1 MDIARIGGVA
11 VGECR
16 MQTKALDYRDGTL
29 RLSGLL
35 VHDDSVSGMRPGI
48 VLFPDARGIGD
59 HAVERARRLAALGFE
74 ALVADLYGNG
84 ASARDIAH
92 AWELMDGLRSD
103 ETRWRGRAQAA
114 LDAVSSQENVD
125 SARLAAVGF
134 CFGGS
139 TALEL
144 ARSGAPLVG
153 VVSFHGGLHCKQPED
168 ARNIKAK
175 VLVCHGAMDPLV
187 PRAQLTAFEEQMSK
201 TNVDWQVHEYGGAMH
216 AFTNP
221 GAEGE
226 GMAYNALA
234 DQRSW
239 NAMLALFQE
248 VF

>member
-1 MDIARIGGVA
+1 M
-11 VGECR
+11 
-16 MQTKALDYRDGTL
+16 
-29 RLSGLL
+29 
-35 VHDDSVSGMRPGI
+35 
-48 VLFPDARGIGD
+48 
-59 HAVERARRLAALGFE
+59 
-74 ALVADLYGNG
+74 
-84 ASARDIAH
+84 
-92 AWELMDGLRSD
+92 
-103 ETRWRGRAQAA
+103 
-114 LDAVSSQENVD
+114 
-125 SARLAAVGF
+125 
-134 CFGGS
+134 
-139 TALEL
+139 
-144 ARSGAPLVG
+144 G
-153 VVSFHGGLHCKQPED
+153 VVSFHGGLHSKQPED

-187 PRAQLTAFEEQMSK
+187 PRAQLTAFEDQMSK